1 MKNLGTLIL
10 GILLGALL
18 MYFYLNTSN
27 TGEAVTATIKPN
39 GIITPTEAKLLDYT
53 FDLRHKLV
61 SDSIVKRPDNRS
73 CWWSINDITNY
84 LQYSKH
90 KADSLGYAMNGLRVY
105 LGAYPETKGLVGYT
119 TMFMVPTGVKTQ
131 INKDAKFGPSKSND
145 LTQIGPLNMGSAGN
159 PPNSN
164 YPQ

>member
-27 TGEAVTATIKPN
+27 KKEAITASIKPN

-90 KADSLGYAMNGLRVY
+90 KADSLGYAVNGIRVY

-131 INKDAKFGPSKSND
+131 VNKNAKLDASKGND
-145 LTQIGPLNMGSAGN
+145 ITGIGPLNMGSAGN